1 MVSSTYLG
9 HRHSHLSTSRASFR
23 LVSKVL
29 SFRLVFQSS
38 KVSIKMGRV
47 LGSGHPA
54 AALLHHSASHL
65 LARGGLLL
73 ARLHGLPGHLRRR
86 LAVARLVRHRRVCQ
100 TLQLLLH
107 PVNLETALGIRCL
120 GGIDLLGLVGGDV
133 EVRHHFANIIAKTP
147 WENGVPGVLATADSV
162 HLCAAEG
169 LGFRSLPILDGLR
182 LRLQHLL
189 AGQLRFSGGG
199 CGNSSG
205 ARHCGG
211 RGTRTGTCTCS
222 GTGFPGVDRG
232 GGGSSTKGLRDWH
245 SCSSSGWALL
255 LHDQGHLAAIVSTVA
270 SE

>member
-1 MVSSTYLG
+1 MLCLDGFVHISWSQALSSVNF
-9 HRHSHLSTSRASFR
+9 SSVFR

-29 SFRLVFQSS
+29 SFRLVFRSS
-38 KVSIKMGRV
+38 KVSIIKMGRV

-73 ARLHGLPGHLRRR
+73 ACLHGLPGHLRRR
-86 LAVARLVRHRRVCQ
+86 LAVARLVRNRGARQ

-133 EVRHHFANIIAKTP
+133 EVRHHFANIIAKAP
-147 WENGVPGVLATADSV
+147 WENGVPGVLATAHSV
-162 HLCAAEG
+162 HLRAAEC

-199 CGNSSG
+199 GSGNSSG
-205 ARHCGG
+205 SRHCDG
-211 RGTRTGTCTCS
+211 RGTCTGTGT

-232 GGGSSTKGLRDWH
+232 GGGSSTKG
-245 SCSSSGWALL
+245 
-255 LHDQGHLAAIVSTVA
+255 
-270 SE
+270 